1 MRQQQVPL
9 DDEVSFDVHALYT
22 WGGNGEARIWEEEE
36 ANVLNNHL
44 QQHQY
49 TTTGI
54 QHQSMLK

>member
-1 MRQQQVPL
+1 MRFPL
-9 DDEVSFDVHALYT
+9 MYMPCIHV
-22 WGGNGEARIWEEEE
+22 GGNGEARIWEEEE